1 MGLTQEKKD
10 EIKATL
16 TANAGTWA
24 AKRTWAGVDL
34 VECEDDELL
43 AFNELLETLAPVE
56 QDISCPCGRKHV
68 FNHAKKDFEVRGM
81 PKQQR
86 GPTSF
91 KEFYAAG
98 GGTPE
103 EREAYDFN
111 INNARNHKQVLL
123 EQLTANMSDKDREGA
138 WKFYESMPIP
148 KLEEAVRW
156 HGCAQTQNQQAG
168 MPDPYS
174 RFGGGMGGAAG
185 AFGQQGQPGPG
196 GLPVANEQVLE
207 VMALKFEPPG
217 RRKAE

>member
-34 VECEDDELL
+34 DECEDDELL
-43 AFNELLETLAPVE
+43 AFNELLETL
-56 QDISCPCGRKHV
+56 
-68 FNHAKKDFEVRGM
+68 
-81 PKQQR
+81 
-86 GPTSF
+86 
-91 KEFYAAG
+91 
-98 GGTPE
+98 
-103 EREAYDFN
+103 AYDFN